1 MKRFLF
7 FVVALVFATGIQAQK
22 IDARLTN
29 LLSDAN
35 GVSKTKRAVRGQQQE
50 IDQL

>member
-22 IDARLTN
+22 IDARLTKMQMVFQKLKELCVVSIRRQI
-29 LLSDAN
+29 LLP
-35 GVSKTKRAVRGQQQE
+35 
-50 IDQL
+50 

>member
-22 IDARLTN
+22 IDARLTIQK
-29 LLSDAN
+29 LKELCV
-35 GVSKTKRAVRGQQQE
+35 VSSRR
-50 IDQL
+50 

>member
-29 LLSDAN
+29 LCYRYSGAED
-35 GVSKTKRAVRGQQQE
+35 
-50 IDQL
+50 